1 MITPHAIISP
11 QQQPGGAFVLHEHL
25 MSGSGKGSKGTAGP
39 LRDATQG
46 FLGKFNSHTRAARE
60 MMKDLSVATVWI
72 GVDDVLEL
80 L

>member
-1 MITPHAIISP
+1 
-11 QQQPGGAFVLHEHL
+11 

-46 FLGKFNSHTRAARE
+46 FLGKFNSHMRAARV
-60 MMKDLSVATVWI
+60 MNDLSVATVWI
-72 GVDDVLEL
+72 GVDDVVEL